1 MFSVYI
7 YLAGLLTGVS
17 IAYTLIELYDLDNH
31 PKLAIIS
38 EPQKKVCE
46 CSEKKT
52 KWEFW
57 SVSDRYCLGALVSYL
72 KAIIVHY

>member
-31 PKLAIIS
+31 PKLTIIS

-46 CSEKKT
+46 CSEKK
-52 KWEFW
+52 
-57 SVSDRYCLGALVSYL
+57 D
-72 KAIIVHY
+72 